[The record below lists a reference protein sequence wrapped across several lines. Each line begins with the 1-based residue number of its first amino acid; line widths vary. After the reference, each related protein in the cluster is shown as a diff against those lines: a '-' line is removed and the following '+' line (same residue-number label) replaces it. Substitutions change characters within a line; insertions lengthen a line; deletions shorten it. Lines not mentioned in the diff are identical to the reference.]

1 MEFSKAVRVL
11 ACRTLWNSTGLRS
24 AGRALVKALG
34 SEDETVRTMA
44 GMSLVQTGERSEPL
58 LEEALSRREN
68 LPLVLQILADIGD
81 PDVASELE
89 RFTDDPDP
97 ETARAARSALRT
109 LRASADS
116 PT

>member
-1 MEFSKAVRVL
+1 MQLSKAARIL
-11 ACRTLWNSTGLRS
+11 ACRTLWSSTGLRP

-34 SEDETVRTMA
+34 SEDETVRTLA

-58 LEEALSRREN
+58 LEEALHRRES

-81 PDVASELE
+81 PDIAPELE

-109 LRASADS
+109 LRATADG